1 MIITKSSVTAAAAAA
16 AAATTRTTTTT
27 TTTTA
32 ARWPLLQNRE
42 TLGRIYH
49 NVDGK
54 RRSTTKLH
62 SDAVSAMLSRNCGR
76 RNVVHGND
84 NSNIIEPRWI
94 SDSCTEIV
102 SVLPYY
108 YYCQRLAIISIVA
121 SLLADD
127 DIRGDN
133 LIESGR
139 LSEHRDDAGTDD
151 SAATS
156 SDDLRILNRRDGLLR
171 CCA

>member
-1 MIITKSSVTAAAAAA
+1 MIITKSTVTAAAAA
-16 AAATTRTTTTT
+16 TTTTT

-32 ARWPLLQNRE
+32 TATRWPLLQNRE

-49 NVDGK
+49 NVGGK
-54 RRSTTKLH
+54 RRSTTDLH

-76 RNVVHGND
+76 RVAHGND
-84 NSNIIEPRWI
+84 NSNIIEPQWI
-94 SDSCTEIV
+94 SDSHTEIV

-121 SLLADD
+121 SLLVDD
-127 DIRGDN
+127 DVRGDD
-133 LIESGR
+133 LISGR
-139 LSEHRDDAGTDD
+139 LLEHRDDNNT
-151 SAATS
+151 ATS
-156 SDDLRILNRRDGLLR
+156 SDDLRLLNRRNDGFLR